1 VKKFVLIVSVMMIMT
16 ACHTSIPVSEDIT
29 ATATTME
36 ATTTADFVSDEA
48 EGVYNVIMA
57 NKSVWDDDGNKM
69 FRTLLDVDF
78 DGSPEFLGGGPGWGY
93 VFNIYKIE
101 GDKLTLFTVLDTFWD
116 SMFMHESEDGLRRWV
131 THYRV
136 FENKNYYDTYEE
148 TKGPYEDMITLYDFT
163 GGEIKEYVKFKEA
176 YADCGDTAYYADG
189 TPIAREEYDE
199 SVSQFYQTL
208 TEYKMGEWGYLN
220 NKQQSEA
227 EVAETVMRIVN
238 DYYK

>member
-1 VKKFVLIVSVMMIMT
+1 VKKLILLVAVIPVLT
-16 ACHTSIPVSEDIT
+16 ACRASIPVSEDIT
-29 ATATTME
+29 ATTASE
-36 ATTTADFVSDEA
+36 ATTAAADFVSDEA
-48 EGVYNVIMA
+48 EWLYDVIMA

-69 FRTLLDVDF
+69 FRTLIDLDF

-93 VFNIYKIE
+93 VINVYKIE

-131 THYRV
+131 TQYRV
-136 FENKNYYDTYEE
+136 FENENDYDTYEE

-189 TPIAREEYDE
+189 TPIAIEEYDD
-199 SVSQFYQTL
+199 SVSQFWQTL
-208 TEYKMGEWGYLN
+208 TEYKMEEWGYLN